1 LDKRIKPDEKYFT
14 KCILVLASVTALMI
28 MAAAAVNLIIHIA
41 DGNRMA
47 IPVIWIA
54 DISLTVLV
62 WIISLPLIRLWIR
75 NLGYVINNDRITIYK
90 GILTKKEQNIP
101 FRAITDFAL
110 SRTIFDRLLGIGSVM
125 VQTAG
130 QSQASGGYEG
140 NLAGL
145 AEYEELYSDLREKLE
160 KSSAGM
166 TTTEPDAERSGA
178 VLEEILGELRKI
190 SRNLEKGEPDR

>member
-1 LDKRIKPDEKYFT
+1 MDKRIKPDEKYFT

-28 MAAAAVNLIIHIA
+28 LAAAAVNLIIHIA
-41 DGNRMA
+41 DGDRTA

-62 WIISLPLIRLWIR
+62 WIIALPLIRLWIR

-145 AEYEELYSDLREKLE
+145 AEYEELYADLREKLE

-166 TTTEPDAERSGA
+166 ATTEPDAERSGA

-190 SRNLEKGEPDR
+190 SRSLEKGEPNR